1 MKRPFLSFGP
11 KPQVQAQLHQIIK
24 GVTDAE
30 NAFNLLRDDE
40 NAASKFAAAKW
51 PKFRP
56 CLTGQFKAF
65 IDQLPEPKFRAEQAE
80 AEMTKAFGGD
90 AWKDFFVCSLNM
102 HPAWSRAR
110 LAAAWISR
118 APQINAALAAAKP
131 KAAQPQKSPVAAGP
145 ARPATAT
152 KSPNTPSGGRRVLSR
167 AEFNC
172 LTPSARLEFCKAG
185 GVIND

>member
-11 KPQVQAQLHQIIK
+11 NPQVQAQLHQIIK

-51 PKFRP
+51 PKCRP

-65 IDQLPEPKFRAEQAE
+65 IDQLPEPKFSAEQAE

-118 APQINAALAAAKP
+118 APQINAALAAEKT
-131 KAAQPQKSPVAAGP
+131 KATQPQKSPAAQP
-145 ARPATAT
+145 AAVRPATAA
-152 KSPNTPSGGRRVLSR
+152 KSPSTAAATPPAKPLFGLERAIEANRRS
-167 AEFNC
+167 
-172 LTPSARLEFCKAG
+172 TARKP
-185 GVIND
+185 